1 MFNTTLGSDEN
12 VTDKMD
18 KDPDPCETAAASVQY
33 THGVIML
40 EVMSYA
46 GKPTG

>member
-18 KDPDPCETAAASVQY
+18 KGPDPCELQQLVY
-33 THGVIML
+33 NIHMV
-40 EVMSYA
+40 
-46 GKPTG
+46 